1 MNPVVEWRLEYVR
14 HKASETLNVVESF
27 HCDFSVEYFLGHDS
41 VLLLC
46 GSVEA
51 LGNLDALNSGHA
63 RNTPL
68 DFLQVSLQ
76 RFAFEDKNPLHC
88 RFGLHWV
95 EFKRFHPLW

>member
-14 HKASETLNVVESF
+14 HKASETLNIVESF
-27 HCDFSVEYFLGHDS
+27 HRDFPVEYLLGHDS

-51 LGNLDALNSGHA
+51 LGNLDALDPRHA

-68 DFLQVSLQ
+68 YLL
-76 RFAFEDKNPLHC
+76 
-88 RFGLHWV
+88 
-95 EFKRFHPLW
+95 